1 MMTPM
6 KKLALAERKEY
17 DAAKPEERKA
27 CGKAGIGAFI
37 HMRHPDVMVNNVR
50 HRCRLLA
57 AGDAADIFWAR
68 VEDGMPLVTAVTL
81 FAECARVWREKNG
94 KGEGVTQDDVIR
106 ERLIRYDSEGHI
118 RTTAAGKVYRASSTF
133 GRSKRIASGEES
145 AKKTPSGRHKT
156 IVREAI
162 AAWIASRLP
171 KNDER
176 AAAWAMEA
184 MREVELLLTTFSN
197 RFSNQPPDKS
207 GLRNACDLLGIPRP
221 VWGRPAD
228 QARAR
233 KNQRAALRKIHP
245 DVIGDDSGVEAFQAI
260 NDAYEAIVA
269 YNDSLGS
276 RNGNGNGN
284 GNGEKE

>member
-27 CGKAGIGAFI
+27 SGKSGIGAFI
-37 HMRHPDVMVNNVR
+37 HMRHPEVMVNDAR
-50 HRCRLLA
+50 HRCRLLQ

-68 VEDGMPLVTAVTL
+68 VEDGMPLVTAITL
-81 FAECARVWREKNG
+81 LAECSRVWRESG

-106 ERLIRYDSEGHI
+106 ERLIRYDSEGFI
-118 RTTAAGKVYRASSTF
+118 RKTADGKVYRASSTH
-133 GRSKRIASGEES
+133 GRSSRIASGKEP
-145 AKKTPSGRHKT
+145 AKKTPSARHKT

-171 KNDER
+171 KDDER

-184 MREVELLLTTFSN
+184 MREVELLLSTFSN

-207 GLRNACDLLGIPRP
+207 ALRNACDLLGIPRP
-221 VWGRPAD
+221 KWGQPAD
-228 QARAR
+228 QERAR

-260 NDAYEAIVA
+260 NDSYNIIIA
-269 YNDSLGS
+269 YNDSFGS
-276 RNGNGNGN
+276 KNKNGNGN